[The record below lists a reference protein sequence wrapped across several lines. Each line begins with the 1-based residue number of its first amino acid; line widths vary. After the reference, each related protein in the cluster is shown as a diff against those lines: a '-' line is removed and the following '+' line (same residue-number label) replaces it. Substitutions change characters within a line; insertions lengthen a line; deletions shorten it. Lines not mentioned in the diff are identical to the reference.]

1 MKEGHLHP
9 ISLITNKVV
18 KIFQDKMGFVVA
30 DGPELETDWFNFDSL
45 NLPPN
50 HPAREMQDTFWIDAR
65 DDKGKNL
72 IMRTHTSPVQ
82 TRTMTKWATDNADKF
97 QSGESVKPIAIIT
110 PGRVYR
116 NEATDATH
124 EANFIQLECL
134 YVAEDASVGNLKY
147 VIETFL
153 SELFERKINIRLR
166 SSFFPFVEPA
176 LEVDMTCFRCGGSG
190 HRHDVAE
197 GEVGCSTCKKS
208 GWIELGGS
216 GMVHPNVLKNC
227 GIDSDKYKGFAFGF
241 GIDRIA
247 MMLWGIEDVRY
258 FYNGDMRITSQF

>member
-9 ISLITNKVV
+9 ISLIINRVT
-18 KIFQDKMGFVVA
+18 KIFEEKMGFVVA
-30 DGPELETDWFNFDSL
+30 DGPELETDWYNFDSL

-50 HPAREMQDTFWIDAR
+50 HPAREMQDTFWIDKKDAT
-65 DDKGKNL
+65 GKNL
-72 IMRTHTSPVQ
+72 IMRTQTSTVQ
-82 TRTMTKWATDNADKF
+82 SRTMEKWAKSNK
-97 QSGESVKPIAIIT
+97 EKPIAIIS

-124 EANFIQLECL
+124 EANFFQLECL
-134 YVAEDASVGNLKY
+134 YVGEDASVGNLKY

-153 SELFERKINIRLR
+153 SELFERKISTRFR

-190 HRHDVAE
+190 
-197 GEVGCSTCKKS
+197 CSTCKKS

-216 GMVHPNVLKNC
+216 GMVHPNVLRNC
-227 GIDSDKYKGFAFGF
+227 GIDTEKYKGFAFGF
-241 GIDRIA
+241 GIDRVA
-247 MMLWGIEDVRY
+247 MMLWGVEDVRY

>member
-1 MKEGHLHP
+1 MKEQTGHLHP
-9 ISLITNKVV
+9 ISLIINKVT
-18 KIFQDKMGFVVA
+18 KIFEDKMGFVVA
-30 DGPELETDWFNFDSL
+30 DGPELETDWYNFDSL

-50 HPAREMQDTFWIDAR
+50 HPAREMQDTFWIDKKDANS
-65 DDKGKNL
+65 KNL

-82 TRTMTKWATDNADKF
+82 TRTMEKWAKENQNNF
-97 QSGESVKPIAIIT
+97 GSGGIVKPIAIIT

-134 YVAEDASVGNLKY
+134 FLSENASVGNLKY

-153 SELFERKINIRLR
+153 SELFERKISTRFR

-176 LEVDMTCFRCGGSG
+176 LEVDMTCFKCGGS
-190 HRHDVAE
+190 
-197 GEVGCSTCKKS
+197 GCSTCKNS

-227 GIDSDKYKGFAFGF
+227 GIDSEKYKGFAFGF

>member
-1 MKEGHLHP
+1 MNNSTSGHLHP

-18 KIFQDKMGFVVA
+18 KIFEDKMGFVVA
-30 DGPELETDWFNFDSL
+30 DGPELETDWYNFDSL

-50 HPAREMQDTFWIDAR
+50 HPAREMQDTFWIDKQ

-82 TRTMTKWATDNADKF
+82 TRTMEKWAKENSDNFK
-97 QSGESVKPIAIIT
+97 SGKEVRPIAVII

-134 YVAEDASVGNLKY
+134 YVAENASVGNLKY

-153 SELFERKINIRLR
+153 SELFERKISTRFR

-176 LEVDMTCFRCGGSG
+176 LEVDMTCFKCGGT
-190 HRHDVAE
+190 
-197 GEVGCSTCKKS
+197 GCSTCKKS

-227 GIDSDKYKGFAFGF
+227 GIDSEKYKGFAFGF